1 MVMIDSKT
9 NVKLQI
15 WDTAGQES
23 FKSVTRS
30 YYRGAICCLLVYD
43 ITNKQSFDNT
53 RKWLSDVQEFG
64 NESTLIVLIGNK
76 NDMEDNREVT
86 KEQGAAFA
94 KKNGLIFFETSAK
107 TAEGVE
113 QTF

>member
-1 MVMIDSKT
+1 MVAIDQKT

-43 ITNKQSFDNT
+43 ITKKQSFENIV
-53 RKWLSDVQEFG
+53 RWLNDVQQYGHEQ
-64 NESTLIVLIGNK
+64 TLIVLIGNK
-76 NDMEDNREVT
+76 NDLEDRREVT
-86 KEQGAAFA
+86 TE
-94 KKNGLIFFETSAK
+94 
-107 TAEGVE
+107 
-113 QTF
+113 